1 MHMKK
6 VFLSLAA
13 LSCMSLSLS
22 AQVKAYQSATIPSG
36 NSVAYSLP
44 RTVLKVTVVA
54 EKESIRRGPY
64 ARFAQKYLGVMAPTV
79 DKDLYTVVGGSIG
92 YADEADP
99 AAVYVL
105 DNPDKSAGRIY
116 TVTPE
121 GLVAAPMEGAPMPDK
136 APMPPVAGPMKPGKP
151 GGVEVLSYV
160 TSDTS
165 FVNVQVDKRSVIDQS
180 PESMAQQAANTI
192 FTLRKRRMELVT
204 GEFGENVFGEGLAAA
219 LREIDRLEQEYTAL
233 FLGKQFKQR
242 IVKTYD
248 VIPEMGKNTAVV
260 CRFTETGGLLPA
272 GDLSGTPI
280 GVDMIPENKLENS
293 PWTRRTSKDSRG
305 MVFYRIA
312 DMVNCRLMDG
322 QKELTQR
329 RIPIYQF
336 GLTVEMPATS
346 LK

>member
-1 MHMKK
+1 MRK
-6 VFLSLAA
+6 VFLSLAV
-13 LSCMSLSLS
+13 LSCMSMSLS
-22 AQVKAYQSATIPSG
+22 AQVKAYPSAAIPSG

-44 RTVLKVTVVA
+44 RTVLKVTVVV
-54 EKESIRRGPY
+54 EKESVRKGPY

-79 DKDLYTVVGGSIG
+79 DKDLYSVVGGSIG
-92 YADEADP
+92 YAEETDP

-105 DNPDKSAGRIY
+105 DNPDKSAGKIY
-116 TVTPE
+116 NVTPE
-121 GLVAAPMEGAPMPDK
+121 GLLAAPMEGAPMPDK
-136 APMPPVAGPMKPGKP
+136 GPVPPLAAMPPKPGKP
-151 GGVEVLSYV
+151 GGIDVLSYV
-160 TSDTS
+160 ASDTS
-165 FVNVQVDKRSVIDQS
+165 FVKLQVDKRSVIEQS

-242 IVKTYD
+242 IVKSYD

-272 GDLSGTPI
+272 GDLSGSPVVI
-280 GVDMIPENKLENS
+280 DMAPENKLENS
-293 PWTRRTSKDSRG
+293 PWTRRTTKDSRG

-312 DMVNCRLMDG
+312 DMVNCRLMNG
-322 QKELTQR
+322 QSELAQR

>member
-1 MHMKK
+1 MKK

-13 LSCMSLSLS
+13 LSCMSLGLS

-44 RTVLKVTVVA
+44 RTVLKVTVVV
-54 EKESIRRGPY
+54 EKESVRKGPY

-79 DKDLYTVVGGSIG
+79 DKDLYSVVGGSIG
-92 YADEADP
+92 YAEEADP

-105 DNPDKSAGRIY
+105 DNPDKNAGKIY
-116 TVTPE
+116 NVTPE
-121 GLVAAPMEGAPMPDK
+121 GLLAAPMEGAPMPAK
-136 APMPPVAGPMKPGKP
+136 GSVPMLPLKPAKPGKAA
-151 GGVEVLSYV
+151 GIDVLSYV
-160 TSDTS
+160 ASDTS
-165 FVNVQVDKRSVIDQS
+165 FVKVQVDKRSVIEQS

-248 VIPEMGKNTAVV
+248 VIPEMGKNTALV

-272 GDLSGTPI
+272 GDLSGSPVV
-280 GVDMIPENKLENS
+280 VDMVPENKLENS
-293 PWTRRTSKDSRG
+293 PWTRRTTKDSRG

-312 DMVNCRLMDG
+312 DMVNCRLMNG
-322 QKELTQR
+322 QSELAQR